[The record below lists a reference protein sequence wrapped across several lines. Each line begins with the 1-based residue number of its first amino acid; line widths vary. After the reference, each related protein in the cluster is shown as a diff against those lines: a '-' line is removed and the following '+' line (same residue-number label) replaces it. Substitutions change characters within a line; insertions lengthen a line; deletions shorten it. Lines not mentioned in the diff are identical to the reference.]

1 MPSRYQFFCVAIEER
16 KKQSAYMRTVLIG
29 IGENDNFMILK
40 VFKLKILAYAG
51 SEGGYDGAAF
61 VIFKHLLNA
70 PFFNIQRFAA
80 QRQYCLEPSV
90 TALLRAAAC
99 RIAFNDEKLV
109 YLIIPARAA

>member
-1 MPSRYQFFCVAIEER
+1 
-16 KKQSAYMRTVLIG
+16 MRTVLIG

-90 TALLRAAAC
+90 TALLCAAAC
-99 RIAFNDEKLV
+99 RIAFNDEEFVL
-109 YLIIPARAA
+109 LRCSARAA